1 MKNFLFAFFGLMTFS
16 AFALSS
22 DIGPERIIIFE
33 DGELVH
39 DGDDGYE
46 DYTICIDGVCNN
58 HLDPAKQ

>member
-1 MKNFLFAFFGLMTFS
+1 MTFS

-39 DGDDGYE
+39 DGDDGHE